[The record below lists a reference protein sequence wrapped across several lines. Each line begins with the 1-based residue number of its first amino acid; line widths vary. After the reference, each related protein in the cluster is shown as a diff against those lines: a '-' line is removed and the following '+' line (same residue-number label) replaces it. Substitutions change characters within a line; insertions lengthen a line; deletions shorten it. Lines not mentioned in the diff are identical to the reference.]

1 MSKAG
6 NRISILLLVGL
17 LPLASASLGAVE
29 RITGFSPGDT
39 VTIRAAEA
47 WEDEKPDIIHF
58 NGDFQLEARD
68 WYLSADQATLYGK
81 LDDPETVVI
90 SGSPAQILL
99 DTISKGQAT
108 IINGHAERIVYQRRS
123 NSIRMEGNAFISRNG
138 HSMSGGEI
146 EYNIETDHL
155 SAGGDGG
162 VHIEVKPDKDG
173 QKKSRG

>member
-1 MSKAG
+1 MYRTLYS
-6 NRISILLLVGL
+6 LLIIIPVAAQGV
-17 LPLASASLGAVE
+17 PESLAVE
-29 RITGFSPGDT
+29 DRFSGFSSEDT
-39 VTIRAAEA
+39 LTIRSPEA
-47 WEDEKPDIIHF
+47 RMDEEPDIIHF
-58 NGDFQLEARD
+58 EGGFELRAEN
-68 WYLSADQATLYGK
+68 WYLSSDHATLYGK

-99 DTISKGQAT
+99 DTISRGQAT

>member
-81 LDDPETVVI
+81 LDDPETVVL
-90 SGSPAQILL
+90 SGSPALIVVN
-99 DTISKGQAT
+99 SKVQGKSQAVT
-108 IINGHAERIVYQRRS
+108 GEAARIVYQRDS
-123 NSIRMEGNAFISRNG
+123 NSIRMEGGASLTRDDNT
-138 HSMSGGEI
+138 MQGGEI
-146 EYNIETDHL
+146 EYDIENDRL
-155 SAGGDGG
+155 RAGGDDG
-162 VHIEVKPDKDG
+162 VHISLKGED
-173 QKKSRG
+173 